1 MRRLARCKSLVRADR
16 KKSPTIFARSALRT
30 MPQAQLGPGLPSYN
44 DEFVKIHLREAAKAR
59 GRELHANGDSGLA
72 G

>member
-1 MRRLARCKSLVRADR
+1 
-16 KKSPTIFARSALRT
+16 
-30 MPQAQLGPGLPSYN
+30 MPQAQSGPGLPSYN